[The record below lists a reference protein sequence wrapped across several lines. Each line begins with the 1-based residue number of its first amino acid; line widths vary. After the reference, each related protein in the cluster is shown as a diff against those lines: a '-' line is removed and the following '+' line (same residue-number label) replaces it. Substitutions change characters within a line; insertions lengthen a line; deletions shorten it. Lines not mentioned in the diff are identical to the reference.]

1 MADVCRATMESA
13 RQVVI
18 GEWHR
23 RQLVQLDTGGGW
35 HACHA
40 ARCRMRQLHEHV
52 CLAGGHIVLGPTC
65 AIHSGSPVLEVA
77 DVYACENVGKIHV
90 CDQTT
95 CETEGGRCIIT
106 GKCCVA
112 GMRSGLQVPSTNKR
126 CRRRPSSVH
135 TNEQT
140 ACILIFNLLF
150 SARRVASELQRARNV
165 MEVAR
170 RKAQRTIKLMVRNG
184 VPLRH
189 AILVD
194 IYVRARQRIS
204 CTRHL
209 FMCSKDKDRK
219 AICMHFAAIA
229 LRMWDA
235 VVTSLPAR
243 STFECTCAALL
254 YAMRKGV
261 AYDGLYAIPP
271 NRFLA
276 YALPDAHAIKEVDI
290 SRRSLTQA
298 RNALYLAIQ
307 NRIENGHTTVENIR
321 YNFELVSEPA
331 IISRVFR
338 NNRGST
344 HDDEQQ

>member
-1 MADVCRATMESA
+1 MESA

-18 GEWHR
+18 TEWRR
-23 RQLVQLDTGGGW
+23 RQPVQLDTGGGW
-35 HACHA
+35 HACSS
-40 ARCRMRQLHEHV
+40 ARCRMRHLREHV
-52 CLAGGHIVLGPTC
+52 CLEQAHIVLGYRCTLHPE
-65 AIHSGSPVLEVA
+65 SPVVEVA
-77 DVYACENVGKIHV
+77 DVYACEDVGKIHV
-90 CDQTT
+90 CDQAT
-95 CETEGGRCIIT
+95 CETDGGRCIIS

-112 GMRSGLQVPSTNKR
+112 GVRSGLLVSNTNKR

-140 ACILIFNLLF
+140 ACILLYNLLF
-150 SARRVASELQRARNV
+150 SARRVASEVQRARNV
-165 MEVAR
+165 LETAR
-170 RKAQRTIKLMVRNG
+170 RRGQREIKLAMRDA

-189 AILVD
+189 AKLLDV
-194 IYVRARQRIS
+194 YVGARQRIS

-209 FMCSKDKDRK
+209 FVCRSDEHRK
-219 AICMHFAAIA
+219 QVCMHFAAIA
-229 LRMWDA
+229 LRAWD
-235 VVTSLPAR
+235 VVMTSLPAR

-298 RNALYLAIQ
+298 RNVLYLAIQ
-307 NRIENGHTTVENIR
+307 DRIRQKHITVEKFR
-321 YNFELVSEPA
+321 QNFELVPEPV
-331 IISRVFR
+331 IISRVFQ
-338 NNRGST
+338 NNRDGS
-344 HDDEQQ
+344 HDHEQQ

>member
-1 MADVCRATMESA
+1 
-13 RQVVI
+13 
-18 GEWHR
+18 
-23 RQLVQLDTGGGW
+23 
-35 HACHA
+35 
-40 ARCRMRQLHEHV
+40 MRHLREHV
-52 CLAGGHIVLGPTC
+52 CLEAGHIVLGARC
-65 AIHSGSPVLEVA
+65 ALHSGSPVVEVA
-77 DVYACENVGKIHV
+77 DVYACEKVGKIHV

-95 CETEGGRCIIT
+95 CKAEGGRCIIT

-112 GMRSGLQVPSTNKR
+112 GVRSSMLVSSTNKR

-140 ACILIFNLLF
+140 ACILVFNLLF

-170 RKAQRTIKLMVRNG
+170 RKAQRVIKLTVRDG

-189 AILVD
+189 ARLVD
-194 IYVRARQRIS
+194 IYVEARQRIS

-209 FMCSKDKDRK
+209 FLCRSDEDRK
-219 AICMHFAAIA
+219 AVCRHFAAIT
-229 LRMWDA
+229 LRMWDV

-261 AYDGLYAIPP
+261 AYDGMYAIPP

-298 RNALYLAIQ
+298 RNALFLAIQ
-307 NRIENGHTTVENIR
+307 DRIQNGHVTVEKFR
-321 YNFELVSEPA
+321 RDFELGQEPE
-331 IISRVFR
+331 IISRVFQ
-338 NNRGST
+338 NNRDGS